1 MKASVLNHHLHE
13 LGVVLHVRDRRLI
26 VRNANTLPGWLL
38 QAVTVHRDAIRRFL
52 VDGEDAEITPEDTR
66 RDLRTLG
73 FIQIPETGTWC
84 HPKGDEVGDLIL
96 VGLIDPVEIAEDRE
110 SERRELIGLGAKLT
124 PKQGVITD
132 LREIA
137 PGHLRWSERADTVYP
152 DPRPKL
158 PREEL

>member
-26 VRNANTLPGWLL
+26 VRNANTLPAWLL
-38 QAVTVHRDAIRRFL
+38 QAVTVHRDAIRTFL

-84 HPKGDEVGDLIL
+84 WPEGDEKGDLIL
-96 VGLIDPVEIAEDRE
+96 LGLIDPDVLDAEH
-110 SERRELIGLGAKLT
+110 ERARRDINAPPRTIDEAV
-124 PKQGVITD
+124 PVDD
-132 LREIA
+132 LRQVY
-137 PGHLRWSERADTVYP
+137 PGRHRWSERRDDITQ
-152 DPRPKL
+152 DPFPRIS
-158 PREEL
+158 REEL